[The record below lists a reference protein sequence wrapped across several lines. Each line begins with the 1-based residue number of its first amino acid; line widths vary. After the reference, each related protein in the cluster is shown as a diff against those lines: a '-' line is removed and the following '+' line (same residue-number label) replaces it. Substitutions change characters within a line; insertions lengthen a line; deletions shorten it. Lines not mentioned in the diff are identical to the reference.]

1 MVGTVMLWQSNHGR
15 QRFRNDLISFVR
27 SQTRGV
33 ISGGRHLGKMA
44 GSSWECG
51 QEALEAGVNS
61 WILDFCFQAAMRAF
75 GGGRYRDFEQMR
87 DLVGVLIA
95 RPLKEERKSAK
106 QLRILQC
113 LSRIEAGDNLDCL
126 FDRETDITPLESAVS
141 VLEMLQEEF
150 LVAEEVLNPSKQMLK
165 EAAIIICILN
175 NQFERAL
182 KILKKYLSKD
192 PNTKK
197 LGTLLMAVISEK
209 NTAHPMIQN
218 FCYET
223 VKQKTFQLF
232 DGLIDTTE
240 PFLLSAAKKVFL
252 PEGFTEKLEESSKS
266 VCEPKPRLEPET
278 VSMERQG
285 PEARREENSH
295 CTSYSLGTL
304 QAAFRAL
311 SKAKDA
317 DAEFC
322 ALTETDFGFP
332 ETDCQPAACSSRIK
346 RQREEGTVKAVPPN
360 PELQRR
366 RKCLTVNPLLL
377 DRDST
382 CSEMNTNPSS
392 PLKGKTETPKPTTAA
407 LQNKN
412 WHPRRGE
419 RAALSRWHNSKK
431 LKDEEP
437 DTWSDEDE
445 LFRFDRGGGDKDSDR
460 GNVSC
465 HHPKKQVQWA
475 SGIAQDRHITAT
487 AHDPQ
492 GFLIQTSQDI
502 RGQINFETKETG
514 FYQLCLNNWKNHF
527 GSVQIYLSFGVY
539 YDGFGVEHEGQE
551 RQKLNDTLAT
561 IEESARKV
569 QIQVFHMWRFYNFAR
584 MRKGADYFTLLSNY
598 NYVNW
603 WSVVQS
609 VVIVL
614 SGVLQLYFLKRLF
627 HIQTTTDTLKPRC

>member
-285 PEARREENSH
+285 PEARR
-295 CTSYSLGTL
+295 
-304 QAAFRAL
+304 
-311 SKAKDA
+311 
-317 DAEFC
+317 
-322 ALTETDFGFP
+322 
-332 ETDCQPAACSSRIK
+332 
-346 RQREEGTVKAVPPN
+346 
-360 PELQRR
+360 
-366 RKCLTVNPLLL
+366 
-377 DRDST
+377 
-382 CSEMNTNPSS
+382 
-392 PLKGKTETPKPTTAA
+392 
-407 LQNKN
+407 
-412 WHPRRGE
+412 
-419 RAALSRWHNSKK
+419 AALSRWHNSKK